1 MVVNDGVADES
12 NSEILQKLMEE
23 LKTRGLL
30 MIDATSGNG
39 LENISVPGLAR
50 KKANF
55 VIEDLLDKKLINQV
69 LKMAEN
75 MALEKGQVLIV
86 VESKPVILTA
96 VNDWIKT
103 FSPQVDYKESKNTKI
118 EKPLALVP
126 VSNLVV
132 E

>member
-1 MVVNDGVADES
+1 M
-12 NSEILQKLMEE
+12 
-23 LKTRGLL
+23 
-30 MIDATSGNG
+30 
-39 LENISVPGLAR
+39 
-50 KKANF
+50 
-55 VIEDLLDKKLINQV
+55 
-69 LKMAEN
+69 
-75 MALEKGQVLIV
+75 